1 MKLLLKQIKK
11 KHTYN
16 TLGLNT
22 RDKVKRID
30 FEDWKIY
37 TIHRKRKFKKGDGPG
52 RKVKCVFWKVSE
64 VCSDNG
70 L

>member
-30 FEDWKIY
+30 FED
-37 TIHRKRKFKKGDGPG
+37 
-52 RKVKCVFWKVSE
+52 
-64 VCSDNG
+64 
-70 L
+70 